1 MKKIIR
7 ILTKYFI
14 NKSIIDIW
22 FPSKKKKNYYFT
34 KKRRKLYEKRNVY
47 R

>member
-1 MKKIIR
+1 MKKLIKLIN
-7 ILTKYFI
+7 KYFAG
-14 NKSIIDIW
+14 NSMIDIR

-34 KKRRKLYEKRNVY
+34 KKKRKIYERRNVY

>member
-14 NKSIIDIW
+14 SKSIVDIR

>member
-1 MKKIIR
+1 MKKLIKLIN
-7 ILTKYFI
+7 KYFAGKSMI
-14 NKSIIDIW
+14 NIR

-34 KKRRKLYEKRNVY
+34 KKKRKIYERRNVY